1 MPHGKK
7 RGDYVVKWI
16 KIVIF
21 VKNTIMKLKKTREFC
36 QEYIDFKNRTQMG
49 RPITDYSIKEVKDE
63 LHNAEMMIKVLY
75 VCLILQTLICI
86 ILSTK

>member
-1 MPHGKK
+1 MKNDKIYKIWKK
-7 RGDYVVKWI
+7 RKEN
-16 KIVIF
+16 IF
-21 VKNTIMKLKKTREFC
+21 LFDK
-36 QEYIDFKNRTQMG
+36 
-49 RPITDYSIKEVKDE
+49 